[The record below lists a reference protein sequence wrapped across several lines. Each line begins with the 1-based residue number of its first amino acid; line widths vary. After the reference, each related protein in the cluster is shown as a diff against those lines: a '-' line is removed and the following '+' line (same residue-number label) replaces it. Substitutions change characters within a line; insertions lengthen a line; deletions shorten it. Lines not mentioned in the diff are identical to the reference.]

1 MRNLDITSLRSFIAV
16 ADAGGVT
23 RAASFLNLTQSAV
36 SMQIKRLEES
46 LGLTLLDRQ
55 GRGVA
60 LTSAG
65 EQLLTYARRIVELN
79 DEVYGKLTNTV
90 WEGEIVLGVPHD
102 IIYPAIPNVMKAM
115 QRDFPR
121 VKVQLLSSYTSDLK
135 EQFAR
140 GAADVILTTEATP
153 DGQAEIMMEVP
164 LRWYG
169 APGGQ
174 AWKLSPVP
182 VAFCNHCSFRPVA
195 LTSLERDKTPWDLV
209 LSSDSDRAIE
219 VAVSADLAITSV
231 LEGHEP
237 PQFEAIPGSANLPEL
252 GYQSVALYRGTAR
265 PQIIE
270 PLCDLLRR
278 EFAAISGVD
287 LRSAAE

>member
-1 MRNLDITSLRSFIAV
+1 MRNLDITTLRSFLAV

-36 SMQIKRLEES
+36 SMQIKRLEDN
-46 LGLTLLDRQ
+46 LNLTLLDRQ

-60 LTSAG
+60 LTAAG
-65 EQLLTYARRIVELN
+65 EQLLAYARRIVDLN

-90 WEGEIVLGVPHD
+90 WEGEIILGVPHD
-102 IIYPAIPNVMKAM
+102 IIYPAIPNVMKAT

-121 VKVQLLSSYTSDLK
+121 VKVQLHSSYSSDLK
-135 EQFAR
+135 ERFAR
-140 GAADVILTTEATP
+140 GEVDVILTTETRP
-153 DGQAEIMMEVP
+153 DGAAEVLMKVP

-174 AWKLSPVP
+174 AWKSSPLP

-195 LTSLERDKTPWDLV
+195 LGTLEKSGSDWDLV

-219 VAVSADLAITSV
+219 VAVSADLAVTSV

-237 PQFEAIPGSANLPEL
+237 PQFEAIPASANLPDL
-252 GYQSVALYRGTAR
+252 GHQSVALYRGTAR

-287 LRSAAE
+287 LRAAG

>member
-1 MRNLDITSLRSFIAV
+1 MRNLDITTLRSFIAV

-46 LGLTLLDRQ
+46 LDLTLLDRQ

-65 EQLLTYARRIVELN
+65 EQLLAYARRIVDLN

-90 WEGEIVLGVPHD
+90 WEGEIILGVPHD
-102 IIYPAIPNVMKAM
+102 IIYPAIPNVMKVM

-121 VKVQLLSSYTSDLK
+121 VKVQLHSSYSSDLK
-135 EQFAR
+135 DRFSR
-140 GAADVILTTEATP
+140 GEVDVILTTETKP
-153 DGQAEIMMEVP
+153 DGAAEILMKVP

-174 AWKLSPVP
+174 AWKSTPLP

-195 LTSLERDKTPWDLV
+195 LRTLEKHGSKWDLV

-219 VAVSADLAITSV
+219 VAVSADLAVTSV

-237 PQFEAIPGSANLPEL
+237 PQFEAIPSSANLPEL
-252 GYQSVALYRGTAR
+252 GHQSVALYRGTAR

-287 LRSAAE
+287 LRAAE

>member
-1 MRNLDITSLRSFIAV
+1 MRNLDITTLRSFIAV

-46 LGLTLLDRQ
+46 LDLTLLDRQ
-55 GRGVA
+55 GRGVV

-65 EQLLTYARRIVELN
+65 EQLLAYARRIVDLN

-90 WEGEIVLGVPHD
+90 WEGEIILGVPHD

-121 VKVQLLSSYTSDLK
+121 VKVQLHSSYSSDLK
-135 EQFAR
+135 ERFAR
-140 GAADVILTTEATP
+140 GEVDVILTTETHP
-153 DGQAEIMMEVP
+153 DGAAEILMKVP

-174 AWKLSPVP
+174 AWKLTPLP

-195 LTSLERDKTPWDLV
+195 LGKLEKTGAPWDLV

-237 PQFEAIPGSANLPEL
+237 PQFEAIPTSANLPEL
-252 GYQSVALYRGTAR
+252 GHQSVALYRGTAR

-287 LRSAAE
+287 LRAAAE

>member
-1 MRNLDITSLRSFIAV
+1 MRNLDITTLRSFLAV

-36 SMQIKRLEES
+36 SMQIKRLEDN
-46 LGLTLLDRQ
+46 LNLTLLDRQ

-60 LTSAG
+60 LTAAG
-65 EQLLTYARRIVELN
+65 EQLLAYARRIIDLN

-90 WEGEIVLGVPHD
+90 WEGEIILGVPHD

-121 VKVQLLSSYTSDLK
+121 VKVQLHSSYSSDLK
-135 EQFAR
+135 ERFAR
-140 GAADVILTTEATP
+140 GEVDVILTTETRP
-153 DGQAEIMMEVP
+153 DGAAEVLMKVP

-174 AWKLSPVP
+174 AWKSSPLP

-195 LTSLERDKTPWDLV
+195 LGTLEKSGTDWDLV

-219 VAVSADLAITSV
+219 VAVSADLAVTSV

-237 PQFEAIPGSANLPEL
+237 PQFEAIPASANLPDL
-252 GYQSVALYRGTAR
+252 GHQSVALYRGTAR

-287 LRSAAE
+287 LRAAG

>member
-1 MRNLDITSLRSFIAV
+1 MRNLDITTLRSFIAV

-36 SMQIKRLEES
+36 SMQIKRLEDS
-46 LGLTLLDRQ
+46 LDLTLLDRQ

-65 EQLLTYARRIVELN
+65 EQLLAYARRIVDLN

-121 VKVQLLSSYTSDLK
+121 VKVQLISSYTSDLK
-135 EQFAR
+135 DQFAR
-140 GAADVILTTEATP
+140 GEVDVILTTETRP
-153 DGQAEIMMEVP
+153 DSAAEIMMKVP

-174 AWKLSPVP
+174 AWKVSPLP

-195 LTSLERDKTPWDLV
+195 LGTLEKTSTAWDLV

-219 VAVSADLAITSV
+219 VAVCADLAITSV

-237 PQFEAIPGSANLPEL
+237 PQFEAIPLSANLPDL
-252 GYQSVALYRGTAR
+252 GQQSVALYRGTAR

-287 LRSAAE
+287 LRAAAE

>member
-1 MRNLDITSLRSFIAV
+1 MRNLDITTLRSFIAV
-16 ADAGGVT
+16 SDSGGVT
-23 RAASFLNLTQSAV
+23 RAAAFLNLTQSAV

-46 LGLTLLDRQ
+46 LGLTLLERQ

-65 EQLLTYARRIVELN
+65 EQLLTYARRIVDLN

-102 IIYPAIPNVMKAM
+102 IIYPAIPQVMKAM

-121 VKVQLLSSYTSDLK
+121 VKVQLVSSYTSDLK
-135 EQFAR
+135 VQFSR
-140 GAADVILTTEATP
+140 GAVDVILTTETAP
-153 DGQAEIMMEVP
+153 DGEAEVLMKVP

-174 AWKLSPVP
+174 AWKASPLP

-195 LTSLERDKTPWDLV
+195 LKSLEKDKTPWDLV

-237 PQFEAIPGSANLPEL
+237 PQFEAIPSSANLPEL
-252 GYQSVALYRGTAR
+252 GHQSVALYRGSAR
-265 PQIIE
+265 SQIIE
-270 PLCDLLRR
+270 PMCALLRR

-287 LRSAAE
+287 LRTAAE

>member
-1 MRNLDITSLRSFIAV
+1 MRNLDITTLRSFIAV

-36 SMQIKRLEES
+36 SMQIKRLEDS
-46 LGLTLLDRQ
+46 LALMLLDRP

-65 EQLLTYARRIVELN
+65 EQLLAYARRIVDLN
-79 DEVYGKLTNTV
+79 DEVYGKLTNTT

-121 VKVQLLSSYTSDLK
+121 VKVQLISSYTSDLK

-140 GAADVILTTEATP
+140 GDVDVILTTETQP
-153 DGQAEIMMEVP
+153 DGVADILMKVP

-174 AWKLSPVP
+174 AWKLSPLP

-195 LTSLERDKTPWDLV
+195 LNTLEKDGTAWDLV
-209 LSSDSDRAIE
+209 LSSDSDRAID

-237 PQFEAIPGSANLPEL
+237 PQFEAIPPNANLPEL
-252 GYQSVALYRGTAR
+252 GHQSVALYRGTAR

-287 LRSAAE
+287 LRPAAE

>member
-1 MRNLDITSLRSFIAV
+1 MRNLDITTLRSFIAV

-46 LGLTLLDRQ
+46 LDLTLLDRQ

-65 EQLLTYARRIVELN
+65 EQLLAYARRIVDLN

-90 WEGEIVLGVPHD
+90 WEGEIILGVPHD
-102 IIYPAIPNVMKAM
+102 IIYPAIPNVMKVM

-121 VKVQLLSSYTSDLK
+121 VKVQLHSSYSGDLK
-135 EQFAR
+135 DRFSR
-140 GAADVILTTEATP
+140 GEVDVILTTETKP
-153 DGQAEIMMEVP
+153 DGAAEILMKVP

-174 AWKLSPVP
+174 AWKSTPLP

-195 LTSLERDKTPWDLV
+195 LRTLEKHGSKWDLV

-219 VAVSADLAITSV
+219 VAVSADLAVTSV

-237 PQFEAIPGSANLPEL
+237 PQFEAIPSSANLPEL
-252 GYQSVALYRGTAR
+252 GHQSVALYRGTAR

-287 LRSAAE
+287 LRAAE

>member
-1 MRNLDITSLRSFIAV
+1 MRNLDITTLRSFLAV

-36 SMQIKRLEES
+36 SMQIKRLEEN
-46 LGLTLLDRQ
+46 LNLTLLDRQ
-55 GRGVA
+55 GRGVV
-60 LTSAG
+60 LTAAG
-65 EQLLTYARRIVELN
+65 EQLLAYARRIVDLN

-121 VKVQLLSSYTSDLK
+121 VKVQLHSSYSSDLK
-135 EQFAR
+135 DRFAR
-140 GAADVILTTEATP
+140 GEVDVILTTETKP
-153 DGQAEIMMEVP
+153 DGAADILMNVP

-174 AWKLSPVP
+174 AWKASPLP

-195 LTSLERDKTPWDLV
+195 LRALEHSGAKWDLV

-219 VAVSADLAITSV
+219 VAVSADLAVTSV
-231 LEGHEP
+231 LKGHEP
-237 PQFEAIPGSANLPEL
+237 SQFEAIPASANLPDL
-252 GYQSVALYRGTAR
+252 GHQSVALYRGTAR

-287 LRSAAE
+287 LRAAE

>member
-1 MRNLDITSLRSFIAV
+1 MRNLDITTLRSFLAV

-36 SMQIKRLEES
+36 SMQIKRLEDN
-46 LGLTLLDRQ
+46 LNLTLLDRQ

-60 LTSAG
+60 LTAAG
-65 EQLLTYARRIVELN
+65 EQLLAYARRIVDLN

-90 WEGEIVLGVPHD
+90 WEGEIILGVPHD

-121 VKVQLLSSYTSDLK
+121 VKVQLHSSYSSDLK
-135 EQFAR
+135 ERFAR
-140 GAADVILTTEATP
+140 GEVDVILTTETRP
-153 DGQAEIMMEVP
+153 DGAAEVLMKVP

-174 AWKLSPVP
+174 AWKINPLP

-195 LTSLERDKTPWDLV
+195 LGTLEKSGTHWDLV

-219 VAVSADLAITSV
+219 VAVSADLAVTSV

-237 PQFEAIPGSANLPEL
+237 PQFEAIPASANLPDL
-252 GYQSVALYRGTAR
+252 GHQSVALYRGTAR

-287 LRSAAE
+287 LRAAG

>member
-1 MRNLDITSLRSFIAV
+1 MRNLDITTLRSFIAV

-46 LGLTLLDRQ
+46 LDLMLLDRQ

-65 EQLLTYARRIVELN
+65 EQLLAYARRIVDLN
-79 DEVYGKLTNTV
+79 DEVYGKLTNTT

-121 VKVQLLSSYTSDLK
+121 VKVQLISSYTSDLK

-140 GAADVILTTEATP
+140 GDVDVILTMETQP
-153 DGQAEIMMEVP
+153 DGAADILMKVP

-174 AWKLSPVP
+174 AWKLSPLP

-195 LTSLERDKTPWDLV
+195 LNTLEKDGTAWDLV
-209 LSSDSDRAIE
+209 LSSDSDRAID

-237 PQFEAIPGSANLPEL
+237 PQFEAIPPNANLPEL
-252 GYQSVALYRGTAR
+252 GHQSVALYRGTAR

-287 LRSAAE
+287 LRPAAE

>member
-1 MRNLDITSLRSFIAV
+1 MRNLDITTLRSFIAV
-16 ADAGGVT
+16 ADSGGVT

-46 LGLTLLDRQ
+46 LDLTVLDRQ
-55 GRGVA
+55 GRGVT

-65 EQLLTYARRIVELN
+65 EQLLGYARRIVELN

-121 VKVQLLSSYTSDLK
+121 VKVQLISSYTSDLK

-140 GAADVILTTEATP
+140 GTVDVILTTETKP
-153 DGQAEIMMEVP
+153 DGDADILMQVP

-174 AWKLSPVP
+174 AWKNSPLP

-195 LTSLERDKTPWDLV
+195 LRSLENEEKPWDLV
-209 LSSDSDRAIE
+209 LTSDSDRAIE

-237 PQFEAIPGSANLPEL
+237 PQFEAIPLSAALPDL
-252 GYQSVALYRGTAR
+252 GHQSVALYRGNAR
-265 PQIIE
+265 SQIIE
-270 PLCDLLRR
+270 PLCAILRR

-287 LRSAAE
+287 LRQAAE

>member
-1 MRNLDITSLRSFIAV
+1 MRNLDITTLRSFIAV

-46 LGLTLLDRQ
+46 LDLMLLDRQ

-65 EQLLTYARRIVELN
+65 EQLLAYARRIVDLN
-79 DEVYGKLTNTV
+79 DEVYGKLTNTT

-121 VKVQLLSSYTSDLK
+121 VKVQLISSYTSDLK

-140 GAADVILTTEATP
+140 GDVDVILTTETQP
-153 DGQAEIMMEVP
+153 DGAADILMKVP

-174 AWKLSPVP
+174 AWKLSPLP

-195 LTSLERDKTPWDLV
+195 LNTLEKDGTAWDLV
-209 LSSDSDRAIE
+209 LSSDSDRAID

-237 PQFEAIPGSANLPEL
+237 PQFEAIPPNANLPEL
-252 GYQSVALYRGTAR
+252 GHQSVALYRGTAR

-287 LRSAAE
+287 LRPAAE

>member
-1 MRNLDITSLRSFIAV
+1 MRNLDVTTLRSFIAV
-16 ADAGGVT
+16 ADSGGVT

-36 SMQIKRLEES
+36 SMQIKRLEDS

-55 GRGVA
+55 GRGVV

-65 EQLLTYARRIVELN
+65 EQLLTYARRMVDMN

-90 WEGEIVLGVPHD
+90 WEGEITLGVPHD

-121 VKVQLLSSYTSDLK
+121 VKVQLYSSYSSDLK
-135 EQFAR
+135 DRFAR
-140 GAADVILTTEATP
+140 GEVDIILTTETRP
-153 DGQAEIMMEVP
+153 DGAAEVLMKVP

-174 AWKLSPVP
+174 AWKMRPIP

-195 LTSLERDKTPWDLV
+195 LGTLERVGADWDLV
-209 LSSDSDRAIE
+209 LASDSDRAID

-237 PQFEAIPGSANLPEL
+237 AQFEAIPMTSDLPDL
-252 GYQSVALYRGTAR
+252 GHQSVALYRGTAR
-265 PQIIE
+265 SQIIE

-287 LRSAAE
+287 MRAAAE

>member
-1 MRNLDITSLRSFIAV
+1 MRNLDITTLRSFIAV
-16 ADAGGVT
+16 SDAGGVT
-23 RAASFLNLTQSAV
+23 RAAAFLNLTQSAV

-65 EQLLTYARRIVELN
+65 EQLLTYARRIVDLN

-90 WEGEIVLGVPHD
+90 WEGEIILGVPHD
-102 IIYPAIPNVMKAM
+102 IIYPAIPQVMKAM

-121 VKVQLLSSYTSDLK
+121 VKVHLISSYTSDLK
-135 EQFAR
+135 IQFAR
-140 GAADVILTTEATP
+140 GAVDVILTTETAP
-153 DGQAEIMMEVP
+153 DGEAEILMKVP

-174 AWKLSPVP
+174 AWKTTPLP

-195 LTSLERDKTPWDLV
+195 LASLEKDKTPWDLV

-237 PQFEAIPGSANLPEL
+237 PQFEAIPCNANLPEL
-252 GYQSVALYRGTAR
+252 GYQSVALYRGSAR
-265 PQIIE
+265 SQIIE
-270 PLCDLLRR
+270 PLCSLLRR

>member
-1 MRNLDITSLRSFIAV
+1 MRNLDITTLRSFIAV
-16 ADAGGVT
+16 ADSGGVT

-46 LGLTLLDRQ
+46 LDLTVLDRQ

-140 GAADVILTTEATP
+140 GTVDVILTTETTP
-153 DGQAEIMMEVP
+153 DRDAEILMQVR

-174 AWKLSPVP
+174 AWKSNPVP

-195 LTSLERDKTPWDLV
+195 LTRLENEKTPWDLV

-219 VAVSADLAITSV
+219 VAVSADLAITTV

-237 PQFEAIPGSANLPEL
+237 PQFEAIPTSADLPEL

-265 PQIIE
+265 SQIIE
-270 PLCDLLRR
+270 PLCSQLHR
-278 EFAAISGVD
+278 EFAAFSGVD

>member
-1 MRNLDITSLRSFIAV
+1 MRNLDITTLRSFIAV

-46 LGLTLLDRQ
+46 LDLMLLDRQ

-65 EQLLTYARRIVELN
+65 EQLLAYARRIVDLN
-79 DEVYGKLTNTV
+79 DEVYGKLTNTT

-121 VKVQLLSSYTSDLK
+121 VKVKLISSYTSDLK

-140 GAADVILTTEATP
+140 GDVDVILTTETQP
-153 DGQAEIMMEVP
+153 DGAADILMKVP

-174 AWKLSPVP
+174 AWKLSPLP

-195 LTSLERDKTPWDLV
+195 LNTLEKDGTAWDLV
-209 LSSDSDRAIE
+209 LSSDSDRAID

-237 PQFEAIPGSANLPEL
+237 PQFEAIPPNANLPEL
-252 GYQSVALYRGTAR
+252 GHQSVALYRGTAR

-287 LRSAAE
+287 LRPAAE

>member
-1 MRNLDITSLRSFIAV
+1 MRNLDITTLRSFIAV

-46 LGLTLLDRQ
+46 LDLMLLDRQ

-65 EQLLTYARRIVELN
+65 EQLLAYARRIVDLN
-79 DEVYGKLTNTV
+79 DEVYGKLTNTT

-121 VKVQLLSSYTSDLK
+121 VKVQLISSYTSDLK

-140 GAADVILTTEATP
+140 GDVDVILTTETQP
-153 DGQAEIMMEVP
+153 DGAADILMKVP

-174 AWKLSPVP
+174 AWKLSPLP

-195 LTSLERDKTPWDLV
+195 LNTLEKDGTAWDLV
-209 LSSDSDRAIE
+209 LSSDSDRAID

-237 PQFEAIPGSANLPEL
+237 PQFEAIPLNANLPEL
-252 GYQSVALYRGTAR
+252 GHQSVALYRGTAR

-287 LRSAAE
+287 LRPAAE

>member
-1 MRNLDITSLRSFIAV
+1 MRNLDITTLRSFIAV

-46 LGLTLLDRQ
+46 LDLMLLDRQ

-65 EQLLTYARRIVELN
+65 EQLLAYARRIVDLN
-79 DEVYGKLTNTV
+79 DEVYGKLTNTT

-121 VKVQLLSSYTSDLK
+121 VKVQLISSYTSDLK

-140 GAADVILTTEATP
+140 GDVDVILTTETQP
-153 DGQAEIMMEVP
+153 DGVADILMKVP

-174 AWKLSPVP
+174 AWKLSPLP

-195 LTSLERDKTPWDLV
+195 LNTLEKDGTAWDLV
-209 LSSDSDRAIE
+209 LSSDSDRAID

-237 PQFEAIPGSANLPEL
+237 PQFEAIPPNANLPEL
-252 GYQSVALYRGTAR
+252 GHQSVALYRGTAR

-287 LRSAAE
+287 LRPAAE

>member
-1 MRNLDITSLRSFIAV
+1 MRNLDITTLRSFIAV

-46 LGLTLLDRQ
+46 LDQTLLDRQ
-55 GRGVA
+55 GRGVS

-65 EQLLTYARRIVELN
+65 EQLLTYARRIVDLN

-90 WEGEIVLGVPHD
+90 WEGEIILGVPHD

-121 VKVQLLSSYTSDLK
+121 VKVQLHSSYSSELK
-135 EQFAR
+135 ERFAR
-140 GAADVILTTEATP
+140 GEVDVILTTETRP
-153 DGQAEIMMEVP
+153 DGAAEIMMKVP

-174 AWKLSPVP
+174 AWKVSPLP

-195 LTSLERDKTPWDLV
+195 LGKLEKDGAAWDLV

-237 PQFEAIPGSANLPEL
+237 PQFEAIPMSANLPEL
-252 GYQSVALYRGTAR
+252 GHQSVALYRGTAR

-287 LRSAAE
+287 LRAAAE

>member
-1 MRNLDITSLRSFIAV
+1 MRNLDITTLRSFIAV

-55 GRGVA
+55 GRGVS

-65 EQLLTYARRIVELN
+65 EQLLTYARRIVDLN

-90 WEGEIVLGVPHD
+90 WEGEIILGVPHD

-121 VKVQLLSSYTSDLK
+121 VKVQLHSSYSSDLK
-135 EQFAR
+135 ERFAR
-140 GAADVILTTEATP
+140 GEVDVILTTETKP
-153 DGQAEIMMEVP
+153 DGAAEVLMEVP

-174 AWKLSPVP
+174 AWKVSPLP

-195 LTSLERDKTPWDLV
+195 LGTLEKTGEKWDLV
-209 LSSDSDRAIE
+209 LTSDSDRAIE
-219 VAVSADLAITSV
+219 VAVSADLAVTSV

-237 PQFEAIPGSANLPEL
+237 PQFEAIPSNANLPDL
-252 GYQSVALYRGTAR
+252 GHQSVALYRGTAR

-287 LRSAAE
+287 LRAAE

>member
-1 MRNLDITSLRSFIAV
+1 MRNLDITTLRSFIAV

-46 LGLTLLDRQ
+46 LDLMLLDRQ

-65 EQLLTYARRIVELN
+65 EQLLAYARRIVDLN
-79 DEVYGKLTNTV
+79 DEVYGKLTNTT

-121 VKVQLLSSYTSDLK
+121 VKVKLISSYTSDLK

-140 GAADVILTTEATP
+140 GDVDVVLTTETQP
-153 DGQAEIMMEVP
+153 DGAADILMKVP

-174 AWKLSPVP
+174 AWKLSPLP

-195 LTSLERDKTPWDLV
+195 LNTLEKDGTAWDLV
-209 LSSDSDRAIE
+209 LSSDSDRAID

-237 PQFEAIPGSANLPEL
+237 PQFEAIPPNANLPEL
-252 GYQSVALYRGTAR
+252 GHQSVALYRGTAR

-287 LRSAAE
+287 LRPAAE

>member
-1 MRNLDITSLRSFIAV
+1 MRNLDITTLRSFLAV

-36 SMQIKRLEES
+36 SMQIKRLEEN
-46 LGLTLLDRQ
+46 LNLTLLDRQ
-55 GRGVA
+55 GRGVV
-60 LTSAG
+60 LTAAG
-65 EQLLTYARRIVELN
+65 EQLLAYARRIVDLN

-90 WEGEIVLGVPHD
+90 WEGEIILGVPHD

-121 VKVQLLSSYTSDLK
+121 VKVQLHSSYSSELK
-135 EQFAR
+135 ERFAR
-140 GAADVILTTEATP
+140 GDADVILTTESKP
-153 DGQAEIMMEVP
+153 DGTAETLMKVP

-174 AWKLSPVP
+174 AWKSSPLP

-195 LTSLERDKTPWDLV
+195 LSTLEKKGAAWDLV

-219 VAVSADLAITSV
+219 VAVSADLAVTSV

-237 PQFEAIPGSANLPEL
+237 PQFEAIPAGANLPDL

-287 LRSAAE
+287 LRAAAE

>member
-1 MRNLDITSLRSFIAV
+1 MRNLDVTTLRSFIAV
-16 ADAGGVT
+16 ADSGGVT

-46 LGLTLLDRQ
+46 LDLTLLDRQ

-121 VKVQLLSSYTSDLK
+121 VKVQLLSSYTTDLK

-140 GAADVILTTEATP
+140 GSADIILTTETKPGA
-153 DGQAEIMMEVP
+153 DAEILMQVP

-174 AWKLSPVP
+174 AWKNTPLP

-195 LTSLERDKTPWDLV
+195 LTSLESDKTPWDLV

-219 VAVSADLAITSV
+219 VAVSADLAVTTV

-237 PQFEAIPGSANLPEL
+237 PQFEAIPHTADLPEL
-252 GYQSVALYRGTAR
+252 GHQSVALYRGSAR
-265 PQIIE
+265 SQIIE
-270 PLCDLLRR
+270 PLCNLLRR

-287 LRSAAE
+287 LRPAAE

>member
-1 MRNLDITSLRSFIAV
+1 MRNLDITTLRSFIAV
-16 ADAGGVT
+16 SDSGGVT
-23 RAASFLNLTQSAV
+23 RAAAFLNLTQSAV

-65 EQLLTYARRIVELN
+65 EQLLTYARRIVDLN

-102 IIYPAIPNVMKAM
+102 IIYPAIPQVMKAM

-121 VKVQLLSSYTSDLK
+121 VKVQLVSSYTSDLK
-135 EQFAR
+135 VQFAR
-140 GAADVILTTEATP
+140 GAVDVILTTETAP
-153 DGQAEIMMEVP
+153 DGEAEILMKVP

-174 AWKLSPVP
+174 AWKASPLP

-195 LTSLERDKTPWDLV
+195 LKSLENDQTPWDLV

-237 PQFEAIPGSANLPEL
+237 PQFEANSQQCKPARTGA
-252 GYQSVALYRGTAR
+252 SVGRSLSR
-265 PQIIE
+265 
-270 PLCDLLRR
+270 LCPFPDH
-278 EFAAISGVD
+278 
-287 LRSAAE
+287 

>member
-1 MRNLDITSLRSFIAV
+1 MRNLDITTLRSFIAV

-36 SMQIKRLEES
+36 SMQIKRLEEN
-46 LGLTLLDRQ
+46 LNLTLLDRQ
-55 GRGVA
+55 GRGVV

-65 EQLLTYARRIVELN
+65 EQLLAYARRIVDLN

-90 WEGEIVLGVPHD
+90 WEGEIILGVPHD

-121 VKVQLLSSYTSDLK
+121 VKVQLHSSYSSDLK
-135 EQFAR
+135 ERFAR
-140 GAADVILTTEATP
+140 GEVDVILTTETKP
-153 DGQAEIMMEVP
+153 DGAAEILMKVP

-174 AWKLSPVP
+174 AWKANPLP

-195 LTSLERDKTPWDLV
+195 LGTLEKSGTDWDLV
-209 LSSDSDRAIE
+209 LASDSDRAIE
-219 VAVSADLAITSV
+219 VAVSADLAVTSV

-237 PQFEAIPGSANLPEL
+237 PQFEAIPQSADLPDL
-252 GYQSVALYRGTAR
+252 GHQSVALYRGTAR
-265 PQIIE
+265 AQIIE

-287 LRSAAE
+287 LRAAAE

>member
-1 MRNLDITSLRSFIAV
+1 MRNLDITTLRSFIAV

-46 LGLTLLDRQ
+46 LDLTLLDRQ
-55 GRGVA
+55 GRGVV
-60 LTSAG
+60 LTAAG
-65 EQLLTYARRIVELN
+65 EQLLAYARRIVDLN

-90 WEGEIVLGVPHD
+90 WEGEIILGVPHD

-121 VKVQLLSSYTSDLK
+121 VKVQLHSSYSSELK
-135 EQFAR
+135 ERFAR
-140 GAADVILTTEATP
+140 GDADVILTTESKP
-153 DGQAEIMMEVP
+153 DGTAETLMKVP

-174 AWKLSPVP
+174 AWKSSPLP

-195 LTSLERDKTPWDLV
+195 LSTLEKKGAAWDLV

-219 VAVSADLAITSV
+219 VAVSADLAVTSV

-237 PQFEAIPGSANLPEL
+237 PQFEAIPAGANLPDL

-287 LRSAAE
+287 LRAAAE

>member
-1 MRNLDITSLRSFIAV
+1 MRNLDITTLRSFIAV

-46 LGLTLLDRQ
+46 LDLMLLDRQ

-65 EQLLTYARRIVELN
+65 EQLLAYARRIVDLN
-79 DEVYGKLTNTV
+79 DEVYGKLTNTT

-121 VKVQLLSSYTSDLK
+121 VKVQLISSYTSDLK
-135 EQFAR
+135 DQFAR
-140 GAADVILTTEATP
+140 GDVDVILTTETQP
-153 DGQAEIMMEVP
+153 DGAADILMKVP

-174 AWKLSPVP
+174 AWKLSPLP

-195 LTSLERDKTPWDLV
+195 LNTLEKDGAAWDLV
-209 LSSDSDRAIE
+209 LSSDSDRAID

-237 PQFEAIPGSANLPEL
+237 PQFEAIPPNANLPEL
-252 GYQSVALYRGTAR
+252 GHQSVALYRGTAR

-287 LRSAAE
+287 LRPAAE

>member
-1 MRNLDITSLRSFIAV
+1 MRNLDIITLRSFLAV

-36 SMQIKRLEES
+36 SMQIKRLEDN
-46 LGLTLLDRQ
+46 LNLTLLDRQ

-60 LTSAG
+60 LTAAG
-65 EQLLTYARRIVELN
+65 EQLLAYARRIVDLN

-90 WEGEIVLGVPHD
+90 WEGEIILGVPHD

-121 VKVQLLSSYTSDLK
+121 VKVQLHSSYSSDLK
-135 EQFAR
+135 ERFAR
-140 GAADVILTTEATP
+140 GEVDVILTTETRP
-153 DGQAEIMMEVP
+153 DGAAEVLMKVP

-174 AWKLSPVP
+174 AWKSSPLP

-195 LTSLERDKTPWDLV
+195 LGTLEKSGSDWELV

-219 VAVSADLAITSV
+219 VAVSADLAVTSV

-237 PQFEAIPGSANLPEL
+237 PQFEAIPASANLPDL
-252 GYQSVALYRGTAR
+252 GHQSVALYRGTAR

-287 LRSAAE
+287 LRAAG

>member
-1 MRNLDITSLRSFIAV
+1 MRNLDITTLRSFIAV
-16 ADAGGVT
+16 ADSGGVT

-36 SMQIKRLEES
+36 SMQIKRLEEG
-46 LGLTLLDRQ
+46 LDLTLLDRQ

-65 EQLLTYARRIVELN
+65 EQLLAYARRIVELN

-140 GAADVILTTEATP
+140 GAVDVILTTETRP
-153 DGQAEIMMEVP
+153 DPAAEVLMQVP

-174 AWKLSPVP
+174 AWKTSPLP

-195 LTSLERDKTPWDLV
+195 LRCLEDEGRDWNLV

-219 VAVSADLAITSV
+219 VSVSADLAVTSV

-237 PQFEAIPGSANLPEL
+237 PQFEAIPMSADLPDL
-252 GYQSVALYRGTAR
+252 GAQSVALYRGSTR
-265 PQIIE
+265 SQIIE
-270 PLCDLLRR
+270 PLCTLLRR

-287 LRSAAE
+287 LRAAAE

>member
-1 MRNLDITSLRSFIAV
+1 MRNLDITTLRSFIAV
-16 ADAGGVT
+16 ADSGGVT

-46 LGLTLLDRQ
+46 LDLTVLDRQ

-65 EQLLTYARRIVELN
+65 EQLLSYARRIVELN

-121 VKVQLLSSYTSDLK
+121 VKLQLISSYTSDLK
-135 EQFAR
+135 VQFAR
-140 GAADVILTTEATP
+140 GNVDVILTTETKP
-153 DGQAEIMMEVP
+153 DGDADILMQVP

-174 AWKLSPVP
+174 AWKNKPLP

-195 LTSLERDKTPWDLV
+195 LRSLENEDKPWDLV

-219 VAVSADLAITSV
+219 VAVSADLAVTSV

-237 PQFEAIPGSANLPEL
+237 PQFEAIPASAALPDL
-252 GYQSVALYRGTAR
+252 GHQSIALYRGTAR
-265 PQIIE
+265 SQIIE
-270 PLCDLLRR
+270 PLCAILRR
-278 EFAAISGVD
+278 EFAAISGID
-287 LRSAAE
+287 LRPAAE

>member
-1 MRNLDITSLRSFIAV
+1 MRNLDITTLRSFIAV
-16 ADAGGVT
+16 ADSGGVT

-46 LGLTLLDRQ
+46 LDLTVLDRQ

-140 GAADVILTTEATP
+140 GTVDVILTTETNP
-153 DGQAEIMMEVP
+153 DRDAEVLMQVP

-174 AWKLSPVP
+174 AWKSNPVP

-195 LTSLERDKTPWDLV
+195 LTRLENEKTPWDLV

-219 VAVSADLAITSV
+219 VAVSADLAITTV

-237 PQFEAIPGSANLPEL
+237 PQFEAIPTSADLPEL

-265 PQIIE
+265 SQIIE
-270 PLCDLLRR
+270 PLCSLLHR

>member
-1 MRNLDITSLRSFIAV
+1 MRNLDITTLRSFIAV
-16 ADAGGVT
+16 SDSGGVT
-23 RAASFLNLTQSAV
+23 RAAAFLNLTQSAV

-46 LGLTLLDRQ
+46 LDLTLLDRQ

-90 WEGEIVLGVPHD
+90 WEGEVVLGVPHD

-135 EQFAR
+135 DQFAR
-140 GAADVILTTEATP
+140 GTVDVILTTETKP
-153 DGQAEIMMEVP
+153 DSTAEILMKVP

-174 AWKLSPVP
+174 AWKNSPIP
-182 VAFCNHCSFRPVA
+182 VAFGNHCSFRPVA
-195 LTSLERDKTPWDLV
+195 LRSLEDKGATWDLV
-209 LSSDSDRAIE
+209 LTSDSDRAID

-237 PQFEAIPGSANLPEL
+237 PQFEAIPSSADLPDL
-252 GYQSVALYRGTAR
+252 GHQSVALYRGTAR
-265 PQIIE
+265 SQIIE
-270 PLCDLLRR
+270 PLCTLLRR
-278 EFAAISGVD
+278 EFASISGVD
-287 LRSAAE
+287 LRAAAE

>member
-1 MRNLDITSLRSFIAV
+1 MRNLDIPTLRSFIAV

-46 LGLTLLDRQ
+46 LDQTLLDRQ
-55 GRGVA
+55 GRGVS

-65 EQLLTYARRIVELN
+65 EQLLTYARRIVDLN

-90 WEGEIVLGVPHD
+90 WEGEIILGVPHD

-121 VKVQLLSSYTSDLK
+121 VKVQLHSSYSSELK
-135 EQFAR
+135 ERFAR
-140 GAADVILTTEATP
+140 GEVDVILTTETRP
-153 DGQAEIMMEVP
+153 DGAAEIMMKVP

-174 AWKLSPVP
+174 AWKVSPLP

-195 LTSLERDKTPWDLV
+195 LGKLEKDGAAWDLV

-237 PQFEAIPGSANLPEL
+237 PQFEAIPMSANLPEL
-252 GYQSVALYRGTAR
+252 GHQSVALYRGTAR

-287 LRSAAE
+287 LRAAAE

>member
-1 MRNLDITSLRSFIAV
+1 MRNLDITTLRSFIAV

-46 LGLTLLDRQ
+46 LDLPLLDRQ

-65 EQLLTYARRIVELN
+65 EQLLAYARRIVDLN

-90 WEGEIVLGVPHD
+90 WEGEIILGVPHD
-102 IIYPAIPNVMKAM
+102 IIYPAIPNVMKVM

-121 VKVQLLSSYTSDLK
+121 VKVQLHSSYSSDLK
-135 EQFAR
+135 DRFSR
-140 GAADVILTTEATP
+140 GEVDVILTTETKP
-153 DGQAEIMMEVP
+153 DGAAEILMKVP

-174 AWKLSPVP
+174 AWKSTPLP

-195 LTSLERDKTPWDLV
+195 LRTLEKHGSKWDLV

-219 VAVSADLAITSV
+219 VAVSADLAVTSV

-237 PQFEAIPGSANLPEL
+237 PQFEAIPSSANLPEL
-252 GYQSVALYRGTAR
+252 GHQSVALYRGTAR

-287 LRSAAE
+287 LRAAE

>member
-1 MRNLDITSLRSFIAV
+1 MRNLDITTLRSFIAV

-46 LGLTLLDRQ
+46 LDLTLLDRQ

-65 EQLLTYARRIVELN
+65 EQLLTYARRIVDLN

-90 WEGEIVLGVPHD
+90 WEGEIILGVPHD

-121 VKVQLLSSYTSDLK
+121 VKVQLHSSYSSDLR
-135 EQFAR
+135 ERFAR
-140 GAADVILTTEATP
+140 GEVDVILTTETKP
-153 DGQAEIMMEVP
+153 DGAAEILMKVP

-174 AWKLSPVP
+174 AWKVSPLP

-195 LTSLERDKTPWDLV
+195 LNTLEKSGEKWDLV
-209 LSSDSDRAIE
+209 LSSDSDRAID
-219 VAVSADLAITSV
+219 VAVSADLAVTSV

-237 PQFEAIPGSANLPEL
+237 PQFEAIPASANLPDL

-287 LRSAAE
+287 LRAAE